1 MLRARFPTAFVLAIG
16 LACGGEAPVQRPAL
30 VIQAIEPP
38 EETEPMGE
46 SSAVVTPPREP
57 PRPWT
62 PRIDCERKK
71 ERGYRKGKGFA
82 IEVISI
88 DQRLVEV
95 DTARA
100 YLAMQHAAASDGVA
114 LPIYSGFRTQAE
126 QKYFFDCYRTCSC
139 NNCNKATRPG
149 YSNHQSGRAIDFG
162 LWDGTEDWLR
172 QHAKEYG
179 FRRTVR
185 REPWHYE
192 FNGSKRVLKKAPEL
206 CPAADYSSTGI
217 D

>member
-1 MLRARFPTAFVLAIG
+1 MRRPWLPTALLLLIG
-16 LACGGEAPVQRPAL
+16 LSCGDEPPPERPTL
-30 VIQAIEPP
+30 VIQAAEPLEEPDP
-38 EETEPMGE
+38 EPE
-46 SSAVVTPPREP
+46 STATVTPPREP
-57 PRPWT
+57 SAPWT
-62 PRIDCERKK
+62 PRVDCARTK

-82 IEVISI
+82 IEVITI
-88 DQRLVEV
+88 DHRLVELN
-95 DTARA
+95 TARA
-100 YLAMQHAAASDGVA
+100 YLALQQAAAEDGVSV
-114 LPIYSGFRTQAE
+114 PIYSGFRTHAE

-172 QHAKEYG
+172 EHAKEYG

-206 CPAADYSSTGI
+206 CPAPR
-217 D
+217 